1 MKNKNIVNCNEII
14 KGLNEGDIVE
24 VIADRSLYFVIYCK
38 LNLTVYKDSKIE
50 ISISVVL
57 TDDIDKI
64 NLLVNIIMIYAIHI
78 LQKMVQIFLY
88 QIEKAIL

>member
-38 LNLTVYKDSKIE
+38 LNLTVCKDSKIE
-50 ISISVVL
+50 ISIQVLL